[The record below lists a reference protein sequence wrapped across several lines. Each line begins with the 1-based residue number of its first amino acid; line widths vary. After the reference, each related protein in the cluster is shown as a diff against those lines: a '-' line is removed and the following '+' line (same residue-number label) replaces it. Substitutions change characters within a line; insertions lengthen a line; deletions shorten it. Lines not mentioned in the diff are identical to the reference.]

1 MIARTEVESAYFLC
15 RHVKTNLLSQ
25 GHIRTVEMYNHQYTS
40 FGMQEQAPTQCLQSM
55 TIKKQKEN
63 FFIKEGSFLII
74 QRLSIFKDEQRY
86 RNK

>member
-15 RHVKTNLLSQ
+15 RHVKTNLLSR

-55 TIKKQKEN
+55 KIEKQKEN
-63 FFIKEGSFLII
+63 FFYQRRLFFYYPNII
-74 QRLSIFKDEQRY
+74 HF
-86 RNK
+86 